1 MHINLAVVSGIMTNE
16 PVHRELASGDTMV
29 QFDVSTSV
37 ERDGRTTNISVPV
50 SWRNPSATAVGALVA
65 GNEVVVTGRVERRF
79 FRIGGATQTRTE
91 LVAERCLP
99 ARRAKSVRSLLATAA
114 AVLTT

>member
-1 MHINLAVVSGIMTNE
+1 MHINLVVVSGIMTNE

-50 SWRNPSATAVGALVA
+50 SWRNPSPTAVGALAA

-79 FRIGGATQTRTE
+79 FRSGGATQTRTE
-91 LVAERCLP
+91 LVAERCIP
-99 ARRAKSVRSLLATAA
+99 ARRTKSVRSLLAAA
-114 AVLTT
+114 ATVLAT

>member
-50 SWRNPSATAVGALVA
+50 SWRNPTAAAVEALAA
-65 GNEVVVTGRVERRF
+65 GSEVVVTGRVERRF
-79 FRIGGATQTRTE
+79 FRSGGATQTRTE

-99 ARRAKSVRSLLATAA
+99 ARRTKSVRSLLAAA
-114 AVLTT
+114 VTVLTT